1 MPHFFSTSPSFPVAD
16 VDATIRW
23 YQQYLGFDA
32 NPFPD
37 HKPYVFALLYREN
50 AEIMLQLVNDY
61 EKPNLYARR
70 LGGVWDAYFRV
81 IGVQE
86 LYDSVRDKVEVL
98 RPLQKMPYSQM
109 GFEVKDLNGYVL
121 VFSEEIEG

>member
-23 YQQYLGFDA
+23 YQQYLGFEA

-37 HKPYVFALLYREN
+37 HKPYVFAILYREN
-50 AEIMLQLVNDY
+50 AEIMLQLVKGY

-70 LGGVWDAYFRV
+70 SGGVWDAYLRV
-81 IGVQE
+81 IGVQD
-86 LYDSVRDKVEVL
+86 LYDSVRDNVEVL
-98 RPLQKMPYSQM
+98 RPLRKMPYLQM
-109 GFEVKDLNGYVL
+109 EFEVRDLNGYVL
-121 VFSEEIEG
+121 VFSEEIDG